1 MDQGEKFCGQCA
13 SQVSLTARFCAKCGR
28 PFEAGDAA
36 GRENA
41 AAQDPANAIVW
52 DIAYPLLTNRFF
64 LYDMI
69 KMLFW
74 TFLIFNGLILSIFLF
89 EGNFASVVPFLGL
102 SGLILLGFICAIVGI
117 TALIFGN
124 RFPTRF
130 RISSNGIFYQSL
142 SGRASTIN
150 RAAIVIG
157 LLARKPGAAGAGLIA
172 ASQERGGIPWEH
184 VRRVREYPAQR
195 VISIMNSWHVVVRL
209 YCNPENYTRVLE
221 LVRTHAAAGAAKR
234 ADPKKS

>member
-1 MDQGEKFCGQCA
+1 MDQGKQFCGQCG

-52 DIAYPLLTNRFF
+52 NIAYPLLTNRFF

-69 KMLFW
+69 KMLLW

-89 EGNFASVVPFLGL
+89 QKHFDSVVPFLGL
-102 SGLILLGFICAIVGI
+102 SGLILFGFICVITGI

-130 RISSNGIFYQSL
+130 GINSNGVFYQSL
-142 SGRASTIN
+142 SRRASTMN
-150 RAAIVIG
+150 SAAIVIG
-157 LLARKPGAAGAGLIA
+157 LLARKPGAAGAGLLA
-172 ASQERGGIPWEH
+172 ASQESGGIPWKY

-195 VISIMNSWHVVVRL
+195 VISIMNSWRVVVRL

-221 LVRTHAAAGAAKR
+221 LVHTHAAGAAAER